1 MRIDTD
7 PARPSGRVL
16 WQDGVRQS
24 YLDLHDPTYLHFAYT
39 QRVADA
45 VDTVFAP
52 GKAVVAVHL
61 GGGGLTLP
69 RWLAATRPASTST
82 VFELDP
88 EVVHTVLGLVH
99 VPAVTVRVVDGRA
112 GLAALGEDHADLVVG
127 DAFVGRRVPE
137 HLLTAQCVAEIIR
150 VLRPGGLYV
159 LNLIDDP
166 PLDRLGAALAAVRSA
181 FSQVGVV
188 AARELL
194 TQGMGGNAVI
204 VASDTPVDWVDLAH
218 RAALRSEQPDVLGP
232 GATAAW
238 LGR

>member
-1 MRIDTD
+1 M
-7 PARPSGRVL
+7 
-16 WQDGVRQS
+16 
-24 YLDLHDPTYLHFAYT
+24 
-39 QRVADA
+39 
-45 VDTVFAP
+45 
-52 GKAVVAVHL
+52 
-61 GGGGLTLP
+61 
-69 RWLAATRPASTST
+69 
-82 VFELDP
+82 FELDP

-99 VPAVTVRVVDGRA
+99 VPAVAVRVVDGRA
-112 GLAALGEDHADLVVG
+112 GLAALGDALADLVVG

-137 HLLTAQCVAEIIR
+137 HLLGEQCVAEIIR

-166 PLDRLGAALAAVRSA
+166 PLDRLRAALAAVRSA

-204 VASDTPVDWVDLAH
+204 VASDTSVDWVALAH
-218 RAALRSEQPDVLGP
+218 RAALRCEQPDVLGP